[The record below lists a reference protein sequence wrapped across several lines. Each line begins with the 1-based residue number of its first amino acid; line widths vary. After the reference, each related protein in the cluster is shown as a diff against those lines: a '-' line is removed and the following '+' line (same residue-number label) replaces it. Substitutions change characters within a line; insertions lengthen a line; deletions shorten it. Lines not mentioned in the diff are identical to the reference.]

1 MACAIRQKRNDLI
14 DKKNKAVIIPS
25 VTLKDIYEKRQIPLS
40 NQSYAGEI
48 GSV

>member
-1 MACAIRQKRNDLI
+1 MACAIRQKQNNLIRRNS
-14 DKKNKAVIIPS
+14 KAVIIPS

-40 NQSYAGEI
+40 NQSYAGET